1 MLVAVYIAAQLGVW
15 EMTLLKDTLYWLVPG
30 YILLFGA
37 VNAATE
43 KGFFRRR
50 VREAVGLTA
59 FFAFYLT
66 VATLDLGWE
75 LILVPLLTLLSLISA
90 FGGGRKRSSPRDG
103 DSGRANLPIG
113 GHGLPR

>member
-1 MLVAVYIAAQLGVW
+1 MVW
-15 EMTLLKDTLYWLVPG
+15 TDSPDHLLY
-30 YILLFGA
+30 GA

-50 VREAVGLTA
+50 IREAVGLTA

-75 LILVPLLTLLSLISA
+75 LIPVPLLTFLSLISA

-103 DSGRANLPIG
+103 PPIPPRHNGEAAGRPVTTCIRQVIG
-113 GHGLPR
+113 AY